1 MLVLGTSEMSTPES
15 MTPKKL
21 LVETGLVDDQGV
33 NCLVDVVE
41 HEGGGL
47 VDELV
52 VVVGR
57 KWSRIVKEVEGKKSK
72 ILFFF
77 SLWQDVSSCWLGLS
91 SPGALLPATH
101 PLLQIL

>member
-52 VVVGR
+52 VGR
-57 KWSRIVKEVEGKKSK
+57 K
-72 ILFFF
+72 
-77 SLWQDVSSCWLGLS
+77 
-91 SPGALLPATH
+91 
-101 PLLQIL
+101 

>member
-1 MLVLGTSEMSTPES
+1 VLGTSEISTPES
-15 MTPKKL
+15 LLSKKL
-21 LVETGLVDDQGV
+21 LVETNLVDDQGV
-33 NCLVDVVE
+33 DGLVDVVE
-41 HEGGGL
+41 HEDGGL

-57 KWSRIVKEVEGKKSK
+57 KWSRIVKEVDGKRSK

>member
-1 MLVLGTSEMSTPES
+1 M
-15 MTPKKL
+15 
-21 LVETGLVDDQGV
+21 
-33 NCLVDVVE
+33 DVVE
-41 HEGGGL
+41 HEDGGL
-47 VDELV
+47 VDELELV